1 MTMFSALL
9 FSFPPDETDGKSFV
23 RNVPIPNEPGKDQ
36 NSESSRMKEIVEQ
49 TSKPE
54 LVALLFD
61 LKRLLVR
68 QCIRVY
74 DRPFPMVCSDGVEA
88 FLCSRCK
95 GEWITRVLTKT
106 CPAICPGG
114 VSSEVLKRVLVLV

>member
-36 NSESSRMKEIVEQ
+36 HSESSRMKEIVEQ

-54 LVALLFD
+54 LVALLLD
-61 LKRLLVR
+61 
-68 QCIRVY
+68 
-74 DRPFPMVCSDGVEA
+74 S
-88 FLCSRCK
+88 
-95 GEWITRVLTKT
+95 
-106 CPAICPGG
+106 
-114 VSSEVLKRVLVLV
+114 